1 MERYGFQSQ
10 FSTLQKI
17 PQIHMMPQEEQGQ
30 QQTQVNQ
37 AHQGMAWMP
46 GATTVGI
53 VCVDGIVLASEKRIT
68 YGGFIMSRGGK
79 KVFKVS
85 DQIGVACAGLVG
97 DMQILAK
104 EMEAQA
110 KLFSMEVGRKISV
123 RAASKLMA
131 NILFNRRYAPLFTQ
145 TIIGG
150 LDMDGA
156 SLFVL
161 DVLGS
166 LIPDKYAA
174 VGSGTEAAISVIEEA
189 YKETI
194 DIAEAK
200 ELTKRAIRA
209 AINRDAL
216 SGDGIDLLIITKEGV
231 MEESVKF

>member
-10 FSTLQKI
+10 LSSLQKI
-17 PQIHMMPQEEQGQ
+17 PQVHMMPQEAQG
-30 QQTQVNQ
+30 NQ
-37 AHQGMAWMP
+37 AHQGMSWMP

-209 AINRDAL
+209 AVNRDAL